1 MTTALNS
8 VQALSN
14 SRAERITQLT
24 SYEACAALRG
34 EWGEIVARYSDDI
47 LQPDVTATYEWARDL
62 AFAWQRRLVDLQ
74 HQILVLEKDGLIRG
88 ILPLHRSTRE
98 MHRVTYR
105 QIAPITQVYAG
116 RVGFLLRD
124 QTLEDLTSLL
134 DHLFEEVSGWDVFEV
149 TLVEGS
155 VSERLFHDYCRL
167 RGRRFEMIGTRMTP
181 YTVLNR
187 TWEEYL
193 KSLPKT
199 LRQGMKKGHK
209 KLMETGP
216 AEHRCYTGGHDL
228 EGFYEAV
235 LDIEL
240 NSWKESAGTSLTQ
253 NHYQEDLYRSFMRS
267 AAERGWFS
275 GHLLFYRGEP
285 IAYNYGLLH
294 NGIFYAPKTSYKA
307 RYSEFSPGH
316 VLDML
321 ITEYLFEKKVGY
333 YDQMGGCEA
342 YKMRMSDQTY
352 SRTTYLLFNSSLKGR
367 LAALGTAAVKQLK
380 RLRGP
385 VGDSSSAVSC
395 SPFE

>member
-1 MTTALNS
+1 LNTDHS
-8 VQALSN
+8 SSK
-14 SRAERITQLT
+14 SRAARITQLT

-34 EWGEIVARYSDDI
+34 EWDEIVARYSNDM

-62 AFAWQRRLVDLQ
+62 AFAWQQRLVGLQ
-74 HQILVLEKDGLIRG
+74 HQILVLEKDGHTGG
-88 ILPLHRSTRE
+88 ILPLYRSARE
-98 MHRVTYR
+98 MHRVAYR

-124 QTLEDLTSLL
+124 QTLEDLTVLL
-134 DHLFEEVSGWDVFEV
+134 DYLFEEVSDWDVFEV

-155 VSERLFHDYCRL
+155 VSERLFREYCRL
-167 RGRRFEMIGTRMTP
+167 RGRNFEMIGTRMTP
-181 YTVLNR
+181 YTVLDC
-187 TWEEYL
+187 TWDEYM

-216 AEHRCYTGGHDL
+216 AEHCWYTECRDL
-228 EGFYEAV
+228 ESFYAAI
-235 LDIEL
+235 LDIER
-240 NSWKESAGTSLTQ
+240 NSWKELSGTSLTQ

-294 NGIFYAPKTSYKA
+294 NGIFYAPKTSYKT
-307 RYSEFSPGH
+307 RYREFSPGH

-321 ITEYLFEKKVGY
+321 ITEYLFEKKVRY

-342 YKMRMSDQTY
+342 YKMRMSDHTY
-352 SRTTYLLFNSSLKGR
+352 SRTTYLLFNSSLRGR
-367 LAALGTAAVKQLK
+367 LAALGSAAANQLK
-380 RLRGP
+380 RFRKPQDPAGEASP
-385 VGDSSSAVSC
+385 VASC